1 MSGSVNELH
10 VRPRG
15 PALAVVRCVLPRE
28 GGKCGRFVGE
38 VYNTAAGLGLVARV
52 GYNNGRTILAATI
65 VLTGDETLYATCRG
79 PHRSVPIEPAYLRE
93 QLKTRRKIDVPSPEM
108 LAALA

>member
-1 MSGSVNELH
+1 MNGIVDELH

-15 PALAVVRCVLPRE
+15 PALAIVRCVLPRE
-28 GGKCGRFVGE
+28 GGKCGRLVGE
-38 VYNTAAGLGLVARV
+38 VYDTAAGLGLAARV
-52 GYNNGRTILAATI
+52 GYNNGRTILPATI
-65 VLTGDETLYATCRG
+65 LLTGDETLYATCRG

-93 QLKTRRKIDVPSPEM
+93 EIKTRRKISVPSPGM